1 MALAWKYAYVDRI
14 VLGMIHIETDITSM
28 IFGILLGVTILAGFA
43 KVLYDRNKYDL
54 YPNLQNQQLIYFL
67 RLKKLTKVQE
77 LEAGR
82 KEDQVELNTREKDEG
97 DLFGVR
103 AIEAG
108 YFAGIPQSRPGSAAG
123 SISGAPSLS
132 TNTLVGSLASPKIKA
147 QSANSSV
154 TSLPLAHASARS
166 SADPL
171 SLLLPSSLLP
181 PNRKSPPTIKL
192 RPSEAELNGRINHN
206 PAVNMNLSVPPS
218 PVLAQGPRSP
228 VFSGS
233 GSGESKGHQ
242 SPRSLSPHSPSF
254 PSTDRLKPD
263 HYFPSPPQLPTP
275 EGVSASVR
283 AATAP
288 ENPAYTAKSA
298 AASMASEQGP
308 SPGHSAPPSPG
319 LSPPEVRTPTMPS
332 RAVRDELHSLF
343 PVYSESRPGK
353 GSRRAGVEQPRK

>member
-1 MALAWKYAYVDRI
+1 MALAWKYA
-14 VLGMIHIETDITSM
+14 MT
-28 IFGILLGVTILAGFA
+28 FGILLGVTILVGFI
-43 KVLYDRNKYDL
+43 KVLYDRNK
-54 YPNLQNQQLIYFL
+54 
-67 RLKKLTKVQE
+67 LKKHTKEQE
-77 LEAGR
+77 LEAGS

-123 SISGAPSLS
+123 SISGAPLLS
-132 TNTLVGSLASPKIKA
+132 TNTLVGSLASPKTKA
-147 QSANSSV
+147 QSTTSSV
-154 TSLPLAHASARS
+154 ASLPLAHASTRS
-166 SADPL
+166 SADPS
-171 SLLLPSSLLP
+171 SLLLSSSLSP

-206 PAVNMNLSVPPS
+206 PTVNMNLSVPPS
-218 PVLAQGPRSP
+218 PVFAQSPRSP

-233 GSGESKGHQ
+233 DSGESRGHQ

-254 PSTDRLKPD
+254 PSTDRPKPD
-263 HYFPSPPQLPTP
+263 HYFPSPPQFPML
-275 EGVSASVR
+275 EGMSVSVR

-319 LSPPEVRTPTMPS
+319 LPPPEVRTPTMPS
-332 RAVRDELHSLF
+332 RAVRDEPHSLL
-343 PVYSESRPGK
+343 PAYSESRPSGAGK
-353 GSRRAGVEQPRK
+353 GSRRVGLEQPRV